1 MGSNRGL
8 PGRAWERAGS
18 SQSPDS
24 VSARLSLEV
33 MLSDPGHRG
42 GEREGKGGK
51 EGARRTGEEE
61 TPLGPFLTSFCSGRQ
76 DGVRGRKE
84 GVPLVGEFIQG
95 RFPEGLAADA
105 SS

>member
-1 MGSNRGL
+1 MGRGK
-8 PGRAWERAGS
+8 G
-18 SQSPDS
+18 
-24 VSARLSLEV
+24 
-33 MLSDPGHRG
+33 
-42 GEREGKGGK
+42 REG
-51 EGARRTGEEE
+51 RRERDGRGEEE